1 MKIKRGS
8 ISDINIEIQMPMPP
22 STLVN
27 INAPKTANMNSSKN
41 VIIDGSVYA
50 FQDEYSIEV

>member
-8 ISDINIEIQMPMPP
+8 ISDTNIEIQMPIPP
-22 STLVN
+22 TTFVN

-41 VIIDGSVYA
+41 VIMEAIL
-50 FQDEYSIEV
+50 FLSIAWA